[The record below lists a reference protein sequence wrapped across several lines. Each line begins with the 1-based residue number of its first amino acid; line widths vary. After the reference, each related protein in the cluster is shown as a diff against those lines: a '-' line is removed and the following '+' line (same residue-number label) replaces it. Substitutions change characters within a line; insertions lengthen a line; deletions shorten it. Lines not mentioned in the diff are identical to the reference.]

1 MSRLTKL
8 QACNLVLS
16 SAGLAPVN
24 TIDTPTNLSAS
35 LVVQLIDA
43 VQREVLAQGWH
54 FNTEFRV
61 GLEVDINTGTI
72 PVPASIIRCEVGDM
86 PWVIMRGLKLYDRN
100 AHTDQFEEGVEAKI
114 TKWLAWDDM
123 AEEAKTLVWKKA
135 ALRFAAQHKPP
146 GDVSLQLLREDLILA
161 MAELQE
167 QDAEVSNPS
176 IFDDPGLGIAVPIGN
191 MYVPG
196 SPRAGRDIM
205 FDRTPE

>member
-8 QACNLVLS
+8 QASNLVLS
-16 SAGLAPVN
+16 AAGLAPVN

-35 LVVQLIDA
+35 LVVQLLDA
-43 VQREVLAQGWH
+43 VQREVLARGWH
-54 FNTEFRV
+54 FNTEFEV

-72 PVPASIIRCEVGDM
+72 PVGSSILRCEVPDM

-100 AHTDQFEEGVEAKI
+100 AHSDQFDEGVTAKI
-114 TKWLAWDDM
+114 IKYLSWDEL
-123 AEEAKTLVWKKA
+123 AEEAKTLIWKYA
-135 ALRFAAQHKPP
+135 AIRFAAQHKPP
-146 GDVSLQLLREDLILA
+146 GDVSLQLLAQDASLA
-161 MAELQE
+161 EAELKE
-167 QDAEVSNPS
+167 QDAEIANYS

-196 SPRAGRDIM
+196 SPRMGRDTM